1 MSSQM
6 ECHWERGT
14 VLCRLPGQQ
23 QALGWMVLPG
33 AWEAGRAREAS
44 TPPACCSETAQGPS
58 DPVISIVPAPES
70 HWRVI
75 SHVIILETKILPTL
89 LPALLPPSLLI
100 RLLSPCYFFLS
111 LHLPNKSNRVHI
123 RMQRNQPQGHLLS
136 RPGAALSLESCLSC
150 SVTSSK
156 KAGIFPST
164 FPQTRLFDFL
174 SLDQC
179 LFLKAHLG
187 LREGI

>member
-1 MSSQM
+1 MEDAPGGLGRGSS
-6 ECHWERGT
+6 ERGLNT
-14 VLCRLPGQQ
+14 ACLLLRDGPR
-23 QALGWMVLPG
+23 ALGPC
-33 AWEAGRAREAS
+33 
-44 TPPACCSETAQGPS
+44 T
-58 DPVISIVPAPES
+58 VISILVPAPES
-70 HWRVI
+70 HRRVI

-89 LPALLPPSLLI
+89 LPALLPPSRLI

-111 LHLPNKSNRVHI
+111 LHLPNESNRVHI

-164 FPQTRLFDFL
+164 FPQT
-174 SLDQC
+174 SL
-179 LFLKAHLG
+179 
-187 LREGI
+187 I